1 MIASHFGARS
11 LVIDG
16 RQLFARDALP
26 ALRCNAQ
33 YMAMYPISSSLSR
46 PIICRI
52 AVDQAALLGC
62 DAIVHT
68 ANQSQ
73 NSLRRLNGALHQLGF
88 GGFHGSPYEY
98 SALTRQEKIAELRR
112 AGLTAFQARGTSGD
126 ANLWCREFESGT
138 LDNPEAFHVPEESSR
153 GPPGGRASLRHAR
166 FPFDSI
172 RERRWQSTTPSSLG
186 RTDRPLERARRRLR
200 HRTLLRPGT
209 SRRRRKGARGSRGTG
224 RAPADE
230 CLSPPRNGNARS
242 RTAAG
247 KLSLEQIWVR
257 EAIEG
262 RWFADLRQ
270 TINQFI
276 THLPAPSP
284 VS

>member
-1 MIASHFGARS
+1 MHW
-11 LVIDG
+11 
-16 RQLFARDALP
+16 
-26 ALRCNAQ
+26 

-138 LDNPEAFHVPEESSR
+138 STIRKPSTYPKSFFVDRPADAPHSATHDFR
-153 GPPGGRASLRHAR
+153 
-166 FPFDSI
+166 SI
-172 RERRWQSTTPSSLG
+172 RS
-186 RTDRPLERARRRLR
+186 
-200 HRTLLRPGT
+200 
-209 SRRRRKGARGSRGTG
+209 
-224 RAPADE
+224 
-230 CLSPPRNGNARS
+230 GNA
-242 RTAAG
+242 G
-247 KLSLEQIWVR
+247 
-257 EAIEG
+257 G
-262 RWFADLRQ
+262 NRQ
-270 TINQFI
+270 HRVPWSN
-276 THLPAPSP
+276 
-284 VS
+284 